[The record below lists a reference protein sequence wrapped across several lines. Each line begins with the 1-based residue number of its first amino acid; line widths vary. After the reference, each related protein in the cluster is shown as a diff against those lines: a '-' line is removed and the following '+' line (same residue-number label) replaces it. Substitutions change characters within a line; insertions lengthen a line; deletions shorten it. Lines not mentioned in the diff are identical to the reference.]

1 MTSKSM
7 QGPIGMAAHH
17 TAKIEWPIKTA
28 QPRGLCY
35 PELPGSLSGHPLLKA
50 RVTKDPSK
58 IKRCPE
64 CRRLVEASTMR
75 PLSRTRLGGGV
86 RFACPDC
93 FKRVMDMRKAV
104 AGRR

>member
-1 MTSKSM
+1 MTTTSDIHLS
-7 QGPIGMAAHH
+7 QGA
-17 TAKIEWPIKTA
+17 T
-28 QPRGLCY
+28 
-35 PELPGSLSGHPLLKA
+35 LP
-50 RVTKDPSK
+50 KDPSK

-64 CRRLVEASTMR
+64 CRRLVEAATMR

>member
-1 MTSKSM
+1 
-7 QGPIGMAAHH
+7 MAAQQ
-17 TAKIEWPIKTA
+17 TAKSKMSMNA
-28 QPRGLCY
+28 ARPRRLCY
-35 PELPGSLSGHPLLKA
+35 PERTGSLSGRPFLKA

-58 IKRCPE
+58 IKQCPE
-64 CRRLVEASTMR
+64 CRRLVQASTMR

>member
-1 MTSKSM
+1 MTTIPDIPLS
-7 QGPIGMAAHH
+7 QG
-17 TAKIEWPIKTA
+17 A
-28 QPRGLCY
+28 Q
-35 PELPGSLSGHPLLKA
+35 LP
-50 RVTKDPSK
+50 KDPSK

-64 CRRLVEASTMR
+64 CRRLVDAATMR

>member
-1 MTSKSM
+1 VLC
-7 QGPIGMAAHH
+7 PFDL
-17 TAKIEWPIKTA
+17 
-28 QPRGLCY
+28 RFCY
-35 PELPGSLSGHPLLKA
+35 PEQSGNLSRYPVFKVQVA
-50 RVTKDPSK
+50 KDPSK
-58 IKRCPE
+58 IKQCPE
-64 CRRLVEASTMR
+64 CRRLVQASTMR

>member
-1 MTSKSM
+1 MSDRLL
-7 QGPIGMAAHH
+7 
-17 TAKIEWPIKTA
+17 TAKPPSNFELSKTTA
-28 QPRGLCY
+28 QPCQLCY
-35 PELPGSLSGHPLLKA
+35 PEWPGRLSGHPLLKA

-64 CRRLVEASTMR
+64 CRRLVQASTMR